1 MQKIDKRFIEVE
13 WSDINTLDAASI
25 PYDSTSSIKTKI
37 DSVVGGAHVQN
48 TDTGTESTTF
58 QIDSD
63 NTGPKLKNV
72 DGTLQIRNALDNDDA
87 DLQVQNLTVNGT
99 QTIVNSE
106 EVEIADNII
115 LLNSD
120 VTTGVP
126 IVDAGIEIRRGDE
139 TNASM
144 IWDEANDVWKSG
156 IKGSEYELV
165 IADQS
170 NGSAIFVSGTSGP
183 LIKNST
189 GTIQLRDNTDAN
201 YADVECKNL
210 SATGVISLTGTT
222 KTDGALYAGT
232 EDPTNTT
239 RLNYDGDLHVT
250 NIYSGGILAPKGY
263 TTTVTPSLGTG
274 PYYADITHDLEARP
288 LHVQCYDTSTWKQ
301 VIPYDVELTS
311 DTNIRIWM
319 SNNTISLKVIIMS
332 VNADLETVIPP
343 VETEWVNT
351 GILEGAIKVSSII
364 EDPSGD
370 LFASNGAVYKST
382 NSGTTWTITGD
393 ITGATEVK
401 SLIMDT
407 SYNLYVATSV
417 DGSGVVF
424 KSTDFGDT
432 WNPTGN
438 LLDAVSVNSLIED
451 SSGNLFA
458 GTYPYGNVFKSID
471 SGTTWT
477 NTGNLSG
484 IVGVNTLIEDSNN
497 DLFAG
502 TNSGSVFK
510 SSDSGTTWTIT
521 GILGSAATYTVDS
534 LLEDSS
540 NNIFAG
546 TSPNGDVF
554 KSSDSGTTW
563 TNTGNLLDVESILS
577 LSEDSYGNLYAG
589 TSTST
594 SSGAVFKSIDSGVT
608 WIDTGELIDSV
619 FIYSL
624 LVDSVGNLFAGTSP
638 NGDIFKLITT
648 RELGLIWGETGTTNT
663 LVVKEIIEE
672 TSSGDLF
679 VASRDGVLKST
690 DLGVTWTNPTA
701 LEDSPRLEWILED
714 QYGNLHTG
722 DGGGNYAI
730 YKSTNSG
737 VTWVKTTTPYVR
749 TYAGLEHSTSGN
761 LFVTTW
767 GAVLRSTDS
776 GVTWTNPALGGA
788 GELNEI
794 TYVRD
799 IMEETST
806 GHLFICVRNH
816 LHLRGQIWKSE
827 DQGVNWINMTPYP
840 AVMGEMCIME
850 DSNGWIWSGGA
861 QDGVM
866 LKSEDSGV
874 TWIPVQL
881 PSTGNAYSLMTDSSD
896 NLWVGFRTPTYAY
909 GEICKSTDDGVT
921 WTDVTNWDGNQSYPY
936 SLLQHS
942 SGNVFAGLASGKIFV
957 TSAS

>member
-477 NTGNLSG
+477 NTGNL
-484 IVGVNTLIEDSNN
+484 
-497 DLFAG
+497 
-502 TNSGSVFK
+502 
-510 SSDSGTTWTIT
+510 
-521 GILGSAATYTVDS
+521 
-534 LLEDSS
+534 
-540 NNIFAG
+540 
-546 TSPNGDVF
+546 
-554 KSSDSGTTW
+554 
-563 TNTGNLLDVESILS
+563 LDVESILS

-788 GELNEI
+788 GELPNEI

-806 GHLFICVRNH
+806 GHLFICLRNH

-861 QDGVM
+861 QGGVM

-881 PSTGNAYSLMTDSSD
+881 PSTGNAFSLMTDSSD